1 MIEFIDLPEFDPILA
16 ARAAKVHV
24 RQTKRAYSYR
34 AVNEPFTMFD
44 RCFAEGAAATAVRK
58 DCPSRGKP
66 QQNRMDGKS
75 KSAEAKS
82 KHIPSANRGLSVV

>member
-34 AVNEPFTMFD
+34 AVNEPFTMLD
-44 RCFAEGAAATAVRK
+44 R
-58 DCPSRGKP
+58 
-66 QQNRMDGKS
+66 
-75 KSAEAKS
+75 
-82 KHIPSANRGLSVV
+82 